1 MHGSSGEC
9 YLGGAGARSAIETT
23 AVTIA
28 ESQFR
33 QQPREARIG
42 AEWLKRRLGPDVD
55 EPLAFLAQPQES
67 EPGVGWGGPSD
78 VPPGAALVTTSDF
91 EPGEFVLGT
100 LPAIRHETSR
110 ALIVAGHGRGD
121 R

>member
-1 MHGSSGEC
+1 MEDLWDSI
-9 YLGGAGARSAIETT
+9 ARETPDESPALAAELDRRTAYVASA
-23 AVTIA
+23 
-28 ESQFR
+28 
-33 QQPREARIG
+33 RE
-42 AEWLKRRLGPDVD
+42 KTYSV
-55 EPLAFLAQPQES
+55 
-67 EPGVGWGGPSD
+67 
-78 VPPGAALVTTSDF
+78 GAALVTTSDF